1 MSYDVIM
8 HWNLHIFLEISL
20 KFSYQGI
27 TDFFFEIMYE
37 VMSVSEDQLG
47 PTFYDTMDCSPPG
60 SSAHEIFQAR
70 ILECVA
76 ISSSRES
83 S

>member
-20 KFSYQGI
+20 KFSYQGL

-37 VMSVSEDQLG
+37 VMSVSE
-47 PTFYDTMDCSPPG
+47 
-60 SSAHEIFQAR
+60 
-70 ILECVA
+70 
-76 ISSSRES
+76 
-83 S
+83 